1 MIFKEAL
8 AAMQE
13 GKKVKCPEWLG
24 FWQMKNGKIMMHCKD
39 GNVIN
44 LTDTEDIIYTLS
56 FVTRDDWMIL
66 DEDYTYEPIIGMRF
80 EEALRNLRLGKKV
93 ARRGWNGKDQFV
105 YYTTTSYVQLDEL
118 KSETRNHVHNYYKI
132 NRGTDSVTIKGHLDL
147 KNAQDEIIIGWA
159 PSQSDL
165 MAEDWY
171 IVE

>member
-56 FVTRDDWMIL
+56 LVYQVQYIL
-66 DEDYTYEPIIGMRF
+66 Y
-80 EEALRNLRLGKKV
+80 
-93 ARRGWNGKDQFV
+93 
-105 YYTTTSYVQLDEL
+105 
-118 KSETRNHVHNYYKI
+118 
-132 NRGTDSVTIKGHLDL
+132 
-147 KNAQDEIIIGWA
+147 III
-159 PSQSDL
+159 
-165 MAEDWY
+165 Y
-171 IVE
+171 IIIIIILTVYKYNYKLRYKLSITIFYSTGKHEKTAVFVKCNTAVL